1 MDTRM
6 EGCSVGSFALKAKK
20 LVTPH
25 RVIPDGVIVVQDDK
39 ILFVGHEKN
48 VAIPEGVPVQDL
60 GDKILAPGF
69 IDIHHHGAV
78 GERASNG
85 AEAVKRIGKFLPSTG
100 CTAWL
105 PTVNAI
111 SHCEGIVSAMK
122 SGTEGADI
130 AGIDMEGPFQAP
142 KNLPGRPEVD
152 AHLRKPDVKL
162 LEAIQEAAQGN
173 VRLMGVGI
181 ELEGALE
188 LIRSM
193 RRLGIVPSVAHTKTG
208 YDRFMEAVDAGLTHA
223 THLYNVMT
231 GLHHRRPNVVG
242 GILTCDGVTTELIGD
257 GVHVH
262 PAAMDIAVRC
272 KGVDKIALIT
282 DQSWLAGLPDGRYER
297 PDGPA
302 LIKKNGVC
310 RMEGFEEGQD
320 NTMLGSSHTI
330 DHNLRTM
337 VNKVGLSLKDALT
350 MASLTPARIVGIDKA
365 KGSLEPDKDADIVV
379 LNPELVVEAT
389 YVRGVKRF

>member
-1 MDTRM
+1 M
-6 EGCSVGSFALKAKK
+6 GSFALKAKK
-20 LVTPH
+20 LVTPL
-25 RVIPDGVIVVQDDK
+25 RVIQDGVIVVKDGK
-39 ILFVGHEKN
+39 IEFVGQEQN
-48 VAIPEGVPVQDL
+48 ISVPEGIPVQDL

-85 AEAVKRIGKFLPSTG
+85 AEAVKKIGKFLPSTG

-105 PTVNAI
+105 PTVNALE
-111 SHCEGIVSAMK
+111 HCKGIVEAMK
-122 SGTEGADI
+122 SGTDGADI
-130 AGIDMEGPFQAP
+130 AGIHMEGPFQAP

-152 AHLRKPDVKL
+152 AHLRKPDIKL
-162 LEAIQEAAQGN
+162 LEAIQEVAEGN

-188 LIRSM
+188 LIRHM
-193 RRLGIVPSVAHTKTG
+193 RKMGIVPSVAHTKTG
-208 YDRFMEAVDAGLTHA
+208 YERFMEAVDAGLTHA

-242 GILTCDGVTTELIGD
+242 GVLTCDGVTTELIGD

-282 DQSWLAGLPDGRYER
+282 DQSPLAGLPDGRYER

-302 LIKKNGVC
+302 IIKKNGVC
-310 RMEGFEEGQD
+310 RMEGFDESQD

-337 VNKVGLSLKDALT
+337 VGKVGLSLKDALT
-350 MASLTPARIVGIDKA
+350 MASLTPARIVGIDKV
-365 KGSLEPDKDADIVV
+365 KGSLEPGKDADIVV
-379 LNPELVVEAT
+379 LGRGLEVEAA